1 MDLKNIA
8 QKLRKAPENII
19 LIYAF
24 NATGKTSLSI
34 QYNEISK
41 DEKGDQTGVCYNA
54 ISEDL
59 FRWDN
64 DNIKLNIVPSK
75 LNIYHNNLTEER
87 ILKRLALYNN
97 EYNFYVNPIKDDNPE
112 LGIDSIVFF
121 LKDDVDK
128 KPIKISRGE
137 ERIFIWCFFLALFDI
152 IKEQKEEREEE
163 QQEVEADDRDKEDES
178 RKIEYFFID
187 DPVSSLDDNNI
198 YTTAG
203 ILFELFDD
211 CILNNQKI
219 IVTTHHLGL
228 FSILNDWLYKGE
240 NADKYIGKKVN
251 YEKDNNGDR
260 KTTKLTLE
268 EYNKYKIWILEKRK
282 DENNKSNYQ
291 LKSRNNG
298 AYLYHLLLLQ
308 KIKDDIDADN
318 LYRYHFS
325 LLRQVLEIIA
335 SFMGKNRRIGQVLN
349 FIEEDDDMV
358 NQINANAHKDIFD
371 YQDGKLVQDNK
382 EVIIRI
388 YNKLITKFN
397 FNLKKV

>member
-1 MDLKNIA
+1 MDLKSIA
-8 QKLRKAPENII
+8 LKLKNTPENII

-41 DEKGDQTGVCYNA
+41 DEKGEQTGVCYNA

-75 LNIYHNNLTEER
+75 LNIYHNHLTEER

-97 EYNFYVNPIKDDNPE
+97 EYDFYFNLIKDDDPE
-112 LGIDSIVFF
+112 LGIDSIIFF
-121 LKDDVDK
+121 LKNDADK
-128 KPIKISRGE
+128 RPIKISRGE

-152 IKEQKEEREEE
+152 IKEQKEEREE
-163 QQEVEADDRDKEDES
+163 VEADSDKEDES
-178 RKIEYFFID
+178 RKIDYFFID

-203 ILFELFDD
+203 ILFKLFDD
-211 CILNNQKI
+211 CIFNNQKI

-251 YEKDNNGDR
+251 YDKDNNGDR
-260 KTTKLTLE
+260 KITKLTLE
-268 EYNKYKIWILEKRK
+268 EYNKYKIWILEKGK
-282 DENNKSNYQ
+282 DGNNKSNYQ

-298 AYLYHLLLLQ
+298 TYLYHLLLLQ

-335 SFMGKNRRIGQVLN
+335 SFMGKNRRIGKVLK
-349 FIEEDDDMV
+349 FIGEDDDMV
-358 NQINANAHKDIFD
+358 NQINANAHKDIYD

-388 YNKLITKFN
+388 YNELITKFN
-397 FNLKKV
+397 FNLEKV